1 MCLPKC
7 SCLPVARDGEQ
18 STPGG
23 PQQGWHVGE
32 STEEGLALQVNPNK
46 WGRTQRRK
54 GADREGFQE
63 EVRPGLGPQ
72 VGGSQMSRMR

>member
-1 MCLPKC
+1 M
-7 SCLPVARDGEQ
+7 
-18 STPGG
+18 
-23 PQQGWHVGE
+23 GE
-32 STEEGLALQVNPNK
+32 STEEGLALQVNPKK

-63 EVRPGLGPQ
+63 EVRPRLGPQ